1 MVAHRYFKE
10 PWKELMT
17 RATAAFF
24 RHKFDEA
31 ERLFQDA
38 LPLAHA
44 KGPMAIAAI
53 LKELAALYADTDRYD
68 AAKLTLDK
76 AVEVLVNLPAE
87 REAVTLLSAIGLRY
101 TQMDLYE
108 DALRVEKKRQAMVK
122 QLPETQEVIDQ
133 LYKETEEELDRIRQD
148 KHEHDALIDKLTGL
162 FADIPI
168 EVPKI
173 EEEAARATVGAA
185 PSGREPDR

>member
-1 MVAHRYFKE
+1 MVAGKYSRE
-10 PWKELMT
+10 PWKELT
-17 RATAAFF
+17 TKATAAFF

-31 ERLFQDA
+31 ERCLQEA

-44 KGPMAIAAI
+44 KGPTAIAAI

-68 AAKLTLDK
+68 AARLTLDK
-76 AVEVLVNLPAE
+76 AVEVLANLPAQ
-87 REAVTLLSAIGLRY
+87 REAVRLLSAIGLRY

-108 DALRVEKKRQAMVK
+108 DALRVEKKRQSVVRR
-122 QLPETQEVIDQ
+122 LPEREEVIEQ
-133 LYKETEEELDRIRQD
+133 LYRETEEEIERIRQD
-148 KHEHDALIDKLTGL
+148 KHEHDALVDKLTRL

-185 PSGREPDR
+185 PSGSEPER